1 MESSFDKEYQM
12 KQFMDDNFLLKTK
25 TAQILFHDYAKD
37 EMIYDYHCHL
47 IPQEIA
53 ENKRFTTITDAWLG
67 GDHYKW
73 RIMRANGVDEALV
86 TGKDTDPFD
95 KFVAWAETLER
106 AMGNPL
112 YHWTHLELQRYFGI
126 TEPLNKRS
134 AKAIYDE
141 ANRQFKENEA
151 LSVKGIMKEFKVYAV
166 GTTDDPADDLA
177 WHKNIAGQADFPSK
191 VIPSYRPDKAL
202 GIEKSDF
209 VAYIQKLSAAAGME
223 IASISDVVAALVKRL
238 DFFVSMGC
246 RASDHA
252 LVTGVAIFK
261 SEAEVNA
268 IFTKRME
275 GAALS
280 DEEIEAYKTFVLTAL
295 ARAYSKRD
303 IAMQLHFA
311 SIRDNN
317 GKMFAALGPDTGYD
331 ASHDLSLAA
340 KLSAFLNN
348 LSVTGEVPKTILYT
362 LNPKDYYPLAT
373 LMGCYQD
380 GQPGKMQLGSA
391 WWFADHKD
399 GMEEQMKVLGNVGL
413 LSRFVG
419 MLTDSRSFLSY
430 PRHEYFRRILC
441 NIWGTWA
448 EEGEIPYDLDLIG
461 SFVRDIS
468 FKNAKAYFEG

>member
-1 MESSFDKEYQM
+1 M
-12 KQFMDDNFLLKTK
+12 KQFMDENFLLKTK
-25 TAQILFHDYAKD
+25 TAQILYHDYAKD
-37 EMIYDYHCHL
+37 AMIYDYHCHL

-73 RIMRANGVDEALV
+73 RAMRANGVDEALV
-86 TGKDTDPFD
+86 TGKNADPFD
-95 KFVAWAETLER
+95 KFVAWADTLER

-112 YHWTHLELQRYFGI
+112 YHWTHLELQRYFSI

-141 ANRQFKENEA
+141 ANRQFKESEA
-151 LSVKGIMKEFKVYAV
+151 LSVKGIMKQFKVYAV

-177 WHKNIAGQADFPSK
+177 WHKNIAGQKDFPSK
-191 VIPSYRPDKAL
+191 IIPSYRPDKAL
-202 GIEKSDF
+202 NIEKDDF
-209 VAYIQKLSAAAGME
+209 AAYIEKLAASAKMD
-223 IASISDVVAALVKRL
+223 IASASDVVSALVKRL
-238 DFFVSMGC
+238 EFFVSMGC
-246 RASDHA
+246 KASDHA
-252 LVTGVAIFK
+252 LVSSVAVFK

-268 IFTKRME
+268 IFAKKME
-275 GAALS
+275 GTPLT
-280 DEEIEAYKTFVLTAL
+280 EEEVEAYKTFVLTAL
-295 ARAYSKRD
+295 ARAYTKYD

-311 SIRDNN
+311 AIRDNN
-317 GKMFAALGPDTGYD
+317 GRMFAALGPDTGYD
-331 ASHDLSLAA
+331 ATHDTNLAA

-348 LSVTGEVPKTILYT
+348 LSLTGEVPKTILYS
-362 LNPKDYYPLAT
+362 LNPKDYYTLAT

-380 GQPGKMQLGSA
+380 GRPGKMQLGSA

-399 GMEEQMKVLGNVGL
+399 GMEEQIQLLANTGL

-441 NIWGTWA
+441 NIWGGWA
-448 EEGEIPYDLDLIG
+448 ENGEIPYDLELLG
-461 SFVRDIS
+461 GFVRDIS
-468 FKNAKAYFEG
+468 FNNAKAYFEG

>member
-1 MESSFDKEYQM
+1 M
-12 KQFMDDNFLLKTK
+12 KRFMDENFLLKTK
-25 TAQILFHDYAKD
+25 TAQILYHEYAKD

-47 IPQEIA
+47 NPQQIA
-53 ENKRFTTITDAWLG
+53 QNQSLGTITDAWLG

-86 TGKDTDPFD
+86 TGKESDPFD
-95 KFVAWAETLER
+95 KFVAWADSLER

-112 YHWTHLELQRYFGI
+112 YHWTHLELQRYFSI

-141 ANRQFKENEA
+141 ANRQLKESEA
-151 LSVKGIMKEFKVYAV
+151 LSVKGIMSRFKVYAV
-166 GTTDDPADDLA
+166 GTTDDPSDDLA
-177 WHKNIAGQADFPSK
+177 WHKEIAAQPDFPSQ
-191 VIPSYRPDKAL
+191 VIPSFRPDKAL
-202 GIEKSDF
+202 NIEKEEF
-209 VAYIQKLSAAAGME
+209 TAYIEHIAAAATM
-223 IASISDVVAALVKRL
+223 SIESASDVVTALVARL
-238 DFFVSMGC
+238 DFFISMGC

-252 LVTGVAIFK
+252 LVSSVAIFK

-268 IFTKRME
+268 IFAKRME
-275 GAALS
+275 GEALS
-280 DEEIEAYKTFVLTAL
+280 DEEVEAYKTFILTAL
-295 ARAYSKRD
+295 ARAYAKRD

-317 GKMFAALGPDTGYD
+317 GRMFAALGPDTGYD

-340 KLSAFLNN
+340 KLSAFFNN
-348 LSVTGEVPKTILYT
+348 LSTSGEVPKTILYT

-380 GQPGKMQLGSA
+380 GRPGKMQLGSA

-399 GMEEQMKVLGNVGL
+399 GMEEQMKILGNVGM

-448 EEGEIPYDLDLIG
+448 EEGEVPYDLETLG
-461 SFVRDIS
+461 GFVRDIS
-468 FKNAKAYFEG
+468 FNNAKRYFEE